1 MSVDV
6 ENKIYEMC
14 AYVNILPKMVK
25 TFQNNEINNKKNKD
39 NGSDGNQIN
48 SRIKRKASVLNYKQ
62 RYLQEC
68 ISLVQAKD
76 IEVKELKKTL
86 EHIKGKYLKELN
98 SQKRNLHKESV
109 KIRILSKKS
118 DELESKKKKD
128 KKDYEYEE
136 KIVTEKEN
144 IIKII
149 DQTLEKVNLI
159 KDDLNIHK
167 SRLLSLDNCLKKD
180 ETEAKKNK
188 ESFNAEIIANSLEF
202 IKLEGTIDTGII
214 INLYV

>member
-39 NGSDGNQIN
+39 NLSDGNQIN
-48 SRIKRKASVLNYKQ
+48 SRVKRKASVLNYKQ

>member
-14 AYVNILPKMVK
+14 AYVNILPKMVN
-25 TFQNNEINNKKNKD
+25 TYQNNEINNKKNKD
-39 NGSDGNQIN
+39 NLSDGNQIN

>member
-39 NGSDGNQIN
+39 NLSDGNQIN